1 MIAEELMVG
10 DFVNY
15 QKKPIR
21 VEEILKTG
29 IIGDK
34 NTKVILYSKL
44 SPIPMTD
51 DILKVNGFVEKPM
64 REGLP
69 NPYSVWKHPQFEF
82 DFVIVKD
89 AGGYYSAY
97 NTAEDSWKCSEIC
110 AVPDA
115 HSFQHLLK
123 IKGWSRRKDSF
134 SKTIF

>member
-15 QKKPIR
+15 RKNPIR
-21 VEEILKTG
+21 VEEILKKG
-29 IIGDK
+29 IIGD
-34 NTKVILYSKL
+34 NDTKVIPYSKL

-51 DILKVNGFVEKPM
+51 DILQVNGFAETSM
-64 REGLP
+64 REGQP
-69 NPYSVWKHPQFEF
+69 NPYSVWKHPQC

-89 AGGYYSAY
+89 ADGYYSAY
-97 NTAEDSWKCSEIC
+97 NTVEDSWKCSEIC

-123 IKGWSRRKDSF
+123 IKECKKRYTS
-134 SKTIF
+134 

>member
-10 DFVNY
+10 DFINY
-15 QKKPIR
+15 RKKPIR

-34 NTKVILYSKL
+34 NTKVIPYDKL

-51 DILKVNGFVEKPM
+51 DILKVNGFVETSM

-69 NPYSVWKHPQFEF
+69 NPYSVWRHSQF

-89 AGGYYSAY
+89 ADGYYSAY
-97 NTAEDSWKCSEIC
+97 NTVEDSWKCSEIC

-123 IKGWSRRKDSF
+123 IKGWSRRKDPF
-134 SKTIF
+134 SKAIF

>member
-10 DFVNY
+10 DFINY
-15 QKKPIR
+15 RKKPIR

-29 IIGDK
+29 IIG
-34 NTKVILYSKL
+34 
-44 SPIPMTD
+44 
-51 DILKVNGFVEKPM
+51 GFVEKPM

-97 NTAEDSWKCSEIC
+97 NTAEDTWKGSEIC

-115 HSFQHLLK
+115 HSFQHLLRM
-123 IKGWSRRKDSF
+123 KGWSRRKDPF
-134 SKTIF
+134 LRLIV